1 MERGPRAVYEVE
13 KRVLPVLAA
22 MERRG
27 VLVDT
32 AQLGTLSQEFAT
44 RMARHEKKI
53 WALAGAE
60 VNVNSPKQLAEVLY
74 DKMGLKPGGKKTRS
88 TNVEMLELLADD
100 GYEIAREIVKYRQ
113 VAKLRSTYTEALI
126 AQVNPKTGRV
136 HTSYNPVGAATGR
149 LSSSDPNLQNIPI
162 RTEDGRKI
170 RHAFVAPEGWRLL
183 AADYS
188 QIELRLLAHFSGSR
202 ALRQAFEEGRDIH
215 AFTASRVFEV
225 DLDKVEPDQRRVAKI
240 LNFGLIYGM
249 GAGAVAKQ
257 LEIPKK
263 EAQDYV
269 SRFFARYD
277 GVKEYMEA
285 NKQFARDHGYVETLL
300 GRRIHLPEIDSKHG
314 GLRAGAERAAI
325 NAPLQGSNA
334 DMIKLVMP
342 VIEKALADGGFKAR
356 MLMQVHDELVF
367 EVPEE
372 EEEAVGL
379 LIQRLMETTT
389 KLAVPVKVGIGTG
402 HNWEDAH

>member
-1 MERGPRAVYEVE
+1 VE
-13 KRVLPVLAA
+13 KQVLPVLAA

-32 AQLGTLSQEFAT
+32 TQLGALSQDFAT

-53 WALAGAE
+53 RDLAGAD
-60 VNVNSPKQLAEVLY
+60 VNVNSPKQLAVVLY
-74 DKMGLKPGGKKTRS
+74 DKMGLRPGGKKTRS
-88 TNVEMLELLADD
+88 TNVEMLELLAED
-100 GYEIAREIVKYRQ
+100 GHDIAREIVAYRQ
-113 VAKLRSTYTEALI
+113 VAKLRSTYTEALM

-170 RHAFVAPEGWRLL
+170 RRAFMAPPGWQLL

-225 DLDKVEPDQRRVAKI
+225 DLNAVSSDQRRVAKI

-249 GAGAVAKQ
+249 GAAAVAKQ
-257 LEIPKK
+257 LEIPKQ
-263 EAQDYV
+263 EAQNYV
-269 SRFFARYD
+269 NRFFDRYD
-277 GVKEYMEA
+277 GVKAYMEA

-300 GRRIHLPEIDSKHG
+300 GRRIHLPEIHSRHG

-342 VIEKALADGGFKAR
+342 IIEQALAAQGLAAR

-367 EVPEE
+367 EVQDD
-372 EEEAVGL
+372 AVDKAGA
-379 LIQRLMETTT
+379 LIRQLMESTTQ
-389 KLAVPVKVGIGTG
+389 LAVPVKVGLGSG
-402 HNWEDAH
+402 YNWEDAH